1 MVNLTLFTLI
11 FATPIY
17 LVYALI
23 LKLLKKRTDWKIS
36 ICFIEFI
43 FCCYFVNLL
52 RLTGMFN
59 ICLSNFSDSHASPNI
74 VPIINTLKEV
84 MDYGFYVL
92 KQVCLNILL
101 FVPFGL
107 LVGLIKQSGR
117 NILIASL
124 IISVTI
130 EALQYYNGR
139 FADIDDVIW
148 NVSGALIGYLIY
160 LSYQKIKHLLMI
172 PKAATN

>member
-1 MVNLTLFTLI
+1 MAHLILFTLI

-17 LVYALI
+17 LLYTLI
-23 LKLLKKRTDWKIS
+23 LKLLKKRTYWKLS
-36 ICFIEFI
+36 ICLIEFI

-52 RLTGMFN
+52 LLTGMFSLR
-59 ICLSNFSDSHASPNI
+59 LSNFSDFHASPNI

-92 KQVCLNILL
+92 KQVGLNILL

-107 LVGLIKQSGR
+107 LVGLLKQSGR
-117 NILIASL
+117 NILITSL
-124 IISVTI
+124 ITSVTI
-130 EALQYYNGR
+130 ETLQYYNGR

-148 NVSGALIGYLIY
+148 NISGALIGYLISI
-160 LSYQKIKHLLMI
+160 SYQKIKDLFLVS
-172 PKAATN
+172 KAAIN

>member
-1 MVNLTLFTLI
+1 MYHHESEEIYKLLNYDAILFDVDGTLI
-11 FATPIY
+11 
-17 LVYALI
+17 
-23 LKLLKKRTDWKIS
+23 
-36 ICFIEFI
+36 
-43 FCCYFVNLL
+43 
-52 RLTGMFN
+52 
-59 ICLSNFSDSHASPNI
+59 DSAPG
-74 VPIINTLKEV
+74 IINTLKEV

>member
-23 LKLLKKRTDWKIS
+23 LKLLKKRTDWKLS

-52 RLTGMFN
+52 RLTGMFK
-59 ICLSNFSDSHASPNI
+59 ICLSNFSDFHASPNI
-74 VPIINTLKEV
+74 VPIVNTLKEV
-84 MDYGFYVL
+84 KDYGFYVL
-92 KQVCLNILL
+92 KQVFLNILL

-107 LVGLIKQSGR
+107 LVGLIKPSGR
-117 NILIASL
+117 NILIISL

-130 EALQYYNGR
+130 EVLQYYNGR
-139 FADIDDVIW
+139 FADIDDIIW

-160 LSYQKIKHLLMI
+160 LSYQKIKDLLLI
-172 PKAATN
+172 QKAATN

>member
-23 LKLLKKRTDWKIS
+23 LKLLKKRTDWKLS

-92 KQVCLNILL
+92 KQVCL
-101 FVPFGL
+101 
-107 LVGLIKQSGR
+107 KS
-117 NILIASL
+117 
-124 IISVTI
+124 
-130 EALQYYNGR
+130 YY
-139 FADIDDVIW
+139 
-148 NVSGALIGYLIY
+148 LY
-160 LSYQKIKHLLMI
+160 HL
-172 PKAATN
+172 AF